1 MTVDCADLAQKLR
14 KLGEHAHAGLIETLA
29 DKIDRGVQPDRT
41 DRHALDTAADNVKAV
56 HGDAAQAVVLD
67 MYALLAELLMNP

>member
-14 KLGEHAHAGLIETLA
+14 ELGEHAHAGLIETLA
-29 DKIDRGVQPDRT
+29 DKIEKGVRPDRT
-41 DRHALDTAADNVKAV
+41 DRDALDTAAKSVRAV

-67 MYALLAELLMNP
+67 MYTLLAELLMNS